1 MTIITGVIGLVGRFA
16 GRLLSTTLGW
26 ATLLLFGKV
35 PQSRQTLLLVIVFGS
50 LVWVALVIGVL
61 VPQVG
66 VFLIAAVPLPEF
78 VDETWIRLAMLIGAV
93 ILPLLIG
100 LGAALVSKEADRS
113 PGALIIAGLR
123 GYPFAA
129 ALAVILVILAAYGVY
144 RKIGTLRRRWEDA
157 HVPIMVKPR
166 GYETVLREVDETLS
180 AAVGDVVPRGA
191 GTLLSGPPKVL
202 DKIAGRGLGDMVPD
216 RLMILAGDGIEVL
229 VYPSDLAIS
238 GTKEL
243 VARARAALASHV
255 PNAPAYLTT
264 SAEAQELEDVLDRIR
279 DDARHE
285 APAVTLRRLA
295 ELDERL
301 AALPVEYDEWEVLYR
316 LRLQL
321 ERDARRALAGDRGA
335 DFIAQSRPQAGGG
348 PSPVG
353 LAFGITGTALLA
365 LDVALLLASRRHGRR
380 RH

>member
-1 MTIITGVIGLVGRFA
+1 VTIITGVIGLLSRFA

-66 VFLIAAVPLPEF
+66 VLLIAAVPLPEF

-100 LGAALVSKEADRS
+100 VGAALVSKEAERT
-113 PGALIIAGLR
+113 PRALIVAGLR

-180 AAVGDVVPRGA
+180 AAVGDVVPRDA
-191 GTLLSGPPKVL
+191 GTLLSGPPRVL

-216 RLMILAGDGIEVL
+216 RLMILAGEGIEVL

-238 GTKEL
+238 GTRER

-285 APAVTLRRLA
+285 AAAVTLRRLA

-335 DFIAQSRPQAGGG
+335 DFIDHSQPHAGRG

-353 LAFGITGTALLA
+353 LAFGIAGTALLA